1 VAAIGAVLFGVKA
14 LHQLRAGSLVS
25 LALFV
30 TLIMAST
37 AFPARMRRASARS

>member
-1 VAAIGAVLFGVKA
+1 VAAIGAVLFAVEA
-14 LHQLRAGSLVS
+14 LQSARAGSLVS

-30 TLIMAST
+30 TLIMASA